1 MPARKAASWTQDPDG
16 VRRNI
21 LAVAREEFVENG
33 LSGARVD
40 EIAAKTST
48 SKRMIYYYFGGK
60 EGLYRAVL
68 EEMYAR
74 IRSFERS
81 LDLAALPPKE
91 AIATLAGFTF
101 DYHADNPDFVR
112 MVMVENIHHAKH
124 LASSPEIAT
133 LNLSAIDMI
142 REAYERGVADGVF
155 REGLDPIDIH
165 LTISALSFLQ
175 RLQPGQHPRSLRPR
189 HGGAGGEGAPP
200 RERRRYRAADAL
212 PLTSG
217 SMAGTL
223 RRLRSCLH
231 EPGHRFDRQ
240 LVAGCAHAD
249 DDAGR
254 GPGHQRVVIDAL
266 AGMDVGDMELDLR
279 SVEHLQRVQKRH
291 RGEGVAG
298 RIDDDAA
305 GLEARFLDAL
315 NKHALEIGLA
325 KINGEAQRCGLGG
338 AALADL
344 GQGGRAV
351 DGGFAL
357 AQKIQIGAVQHIDA
371 AFHISQIP
379 EACRVP

>member
-1 MPARKAASWTQDPDG
+1 MTEPSPSSSRPTPARKAASWTQDPDG

-21 LAVAREEFVENG
+21 LEVAREEFVENG

-142 REAYERGVADGVF
+142 RDVYERGVTDGVF

-165 LTISALSFLQ
+165 LTISALSFYSVSNRASIRQ
-175 RLQPGQHPRSLRPR
+175 VFGHDM
-189 HGGAGGEGAPP
+189 GAPEA
-200 RERRRYRAADAL
+200 RARRRE
-212 PLTSG
+212 S
-217 SMAGTL
+217 
-223 RRLRSCLH
+223 
-231 EPGHRFDRQ
+231 
-240 LVAGCAHAD
+240 
-249 DDAGR
+249 
-254 GPGHQRVVIDAL
+254 
-266 AGMDVGDMELDLR
+266 
-279 SVEHLQRVQKRH
+279 
-291 RGEGVAG
+291 
-298 RIDDDAA
+298 
-305 GLEARFLDAL
+305 
-315 NKHALEIGLA
+315 
-325 KINGEAQRCGLGG
+325 
-338 AALADL
+338 
-344 GQGGRAV
+344 AV
-351 DGGFAL
+351 DTVL
-357 AQKIQIGAVQHIDA
+357 RML
-371 AFHISQIP
+371 
-379 EACRVP
+379 CR

>member
-1 MPARKAASWTQDPDG
+1 MTEPSPSSSRPMPARKAASWTQDPDG

-165 LTISALSFLQ
+165 LTISALSFYNVSN
-175 RLQPGQHPRSLRPR
+175 RASIREVFGHDM
-189 HGGAGGEGAPP
+189 GAPEA
-200 RERRRYRAADAL
+200 RARRRE
-212 PLTSG
+212 S
-217 SMAGTL
+217 
-223 RRLRSCLH
+223 
-231 EPGHRFDRQ
+231 
-240 LVAGCAHAD
+240 
-249 DDAGR
+249 
-254 GPGHQRVVIDAL
+254 
-266 AGMDVGDMELDLR
+266 
-279 SVEHLQRVQKRH
+279 
-291 RGEGVAG
+291 
-298 RIDDDAA
+298 
-305 GLEARFLDAL
+305 
-315 NKHALEIGLA
+315 
-325 KINGEAQRCGLGG
+325 
-338 AALADL
+338 
-344 GQGGRAV
+344 AV
-351 DGGFAL
+351 DTVL
-357 AQKIQIGAVQHIDA
+357 RML
-371 AFHISQIP
+371 
-379 EACRVP
+379 CR